1 MANFGVGSDAPA
13 YLQPACM
20 YRCLAD
26 QIQRVN
32 CMICTAGGYGSALR
46 CRPWSG
52 IPRIGIVCFP
62 CQPYSQQRTTGK
74 KSAGGK
80 KRRKTDNSEEEED
93 QSGPVPAEEHP
104 LFSTLHETLAI
115 MAQRLWDICICEQV
129 KRFGAKLKGSKKN
142 ATRSPM
148 DYFVAK
154 AGKIVDH
161 HGCKWYVASR
171 SLSLDSLL
179 FGESGRP
186 RPVSK

>member
-1 MANFGVGSDAPA
+1 MSDSDEKVQDFLMANFGVGSDAPA

-115 MAQRLWDICICEQV
+115 MAQRLWDI
-129 KRFGAKLKGSKKN
+129 
-142 ATRSPM
+142 
-148 DYFVAK
+148 
-154 AGKIVDH
+154 
-161 HGCKWYVASR
+161 
-171 SLSLDSLL
+171 
-179 FGESGRP
+179 
-186 RPVSK
+186 

>member
-1 MANFGVGSDAPA
+1 MSDSDEKVQDFLMANFGVGSDAPA

-80 KRRKTDNSEEEED
+80 KRRKTDNSEEEAD

-115 MAQRLWDICICEQV
+115 MAQRLWDI
-129 KRFGAKLKGSKKN
+129 
-142 ATRSPM
+142 
-148 DYFVAK
+148 
-154 AGKIVDH
+154 
-161 HGCKWYVASR
+161 
-171 SLSLDSLL
+171 
-179 FGESGRP
+179 
-186 RPVSK
+186 